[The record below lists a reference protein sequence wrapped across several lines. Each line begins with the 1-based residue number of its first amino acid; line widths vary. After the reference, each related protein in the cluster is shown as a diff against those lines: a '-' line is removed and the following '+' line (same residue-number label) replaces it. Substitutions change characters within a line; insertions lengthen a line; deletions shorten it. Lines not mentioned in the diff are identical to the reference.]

1 MGFAGRSCV
10 VSNGLE
16 IRHALSVSRPPPPGG
31 GAAFLGIKESWIG
44 LLLPTHLPTY
54 LPIFPSGFLLL
65 GISQWPLHIYL

>member
-16 IRHALSVSRPPPPGG
+16 IRHALSVSRWGG
-31 GAAFLGIKESWIG
+31 AFLGIKESWIG